1 MTVLPVTVR
10 IYCIF
15 FVISL
20 ESINVT
26 NTRWKYIHNI
36 DHAFHTQ
43 GSTENKPLVLLSL
56 NHKGCMAANIS
67 ANSSLRA
74 PMGQFDIATRM
85 SKISVILFTEPGS
98 AL

>member
-26 NTRWKYIHNI
+26 NTRWKYI
-36 DHAFHTQ
+36 HAFHTQ

-85 SKISVILFTEPGS
+85 SKISAILFTEPGS